1 MLGGARAA
9 WPEPEAHGSPAACFP
24 LACSSDK
31 KPLLSKISL
40 FGLFFFF
47 FVEEAQAE
55 VEG

>member
-9 WPEPEAHGSPAACFP
+9 WPEPAAHHSPAACFS
-24 LACSSDK
+24 LALSSDK
-31 KPLLSKISL
+31 APAQQEEFVWVL
-40 FGLFFFF
+40 FF